1 MSTVLLR
8 WLSVQFSIE
17 LDTRRV
23 YVTGITDDPTGEWVT
38 QQARNLSV
46 VLTERVDPAKFF
58 IRVETPNSPPAS
70 TRCSEPRAS
79 VSFAHPLGH
88 PEGTLSQRFVG
99 TVRRESLDRLLAF
112 QLAQLEC
119 ISDEFVAHDN
129 RHVRTVPLV
138 SRLCLR

>member
-46 VLTERVDPAKFF
+46 VLTERVDPAILHPRRDSKFTASF
-58 IRVETPNSPPAS
+58 DQVFRTEGIRVFRTPIGA
-70 TRCSEPRAS
+70 PRVNAFS
-79 VSFAHPLGH
+79 A
-88 PEGTLSQRFVG
+88 
-99 TVRRESLDRLLAF
+99 VRRHRPPGKPR
-112 QLAQLEC
+112 Q
-119 ISDEFVAHDN
+119 VAGLPTRSARVH
-129 RHVRTVPLV
+129 L
-138 SRLCLR
+138 